1 MNDQTKININTK
13 RKQYSDLLELGIVFA
28 FLFLIICIYV
38 PRAIW
43 DEEEIF
49 ENQSRFYMENM
60 YDVQSFYKSIMGDF
74 NPDGLWAIK
83 VVRSVRD
90 SLTGD
95 STYLGEQSITLE
107 NKTFSV
113 NVPKGYDI
121 EFDTT
126 FGFPMTRRDTIVDTT
141 VTVVMFSEELTRN
154 DTSYIQ
160 QKNLSKFIDDSNF
173 VSILEQVPTQRVEV
187 VNYYDSYM
195 PDSLMYFCPVSEKPY
210 LVSLKDEVNA
220 VRIYSPIE
228 ETIVRRRYTVFAFKA
243 NNHGFINDGSKSWD
257 R

>member
-49 ENQSRFYMENM
+49 ENQSRFHMENM
-60 YDVQSFYKSIMGDF
+60 YDVQSFYKSIMGEFD
-74 NPDGLWAIK
+74 PDGLWAIK
-83 VVRSVRD
+83 VVSSVRD

-126 FGFPMTRRDTIVDTT
+126 FGFPMTWRDTIVDTT

-210 LVSLKDEVNA
+210 LVSLKDEGNA
-220 VRIYSPIE
+220 VRIDSPIE

-243 NNHGFINDGSKSWD
+243 NNHGFINDWSKSWD

>member
-1 MNDQTKININTK
+1 MTENNQSEISEK
-13 RKQYSDLLELGIVFA
+13 RKKYSDLLELGIVVA
-28 FLFLIICIYV
+28 FLFMIISIYV

-43 DEEEIF
+43 DEEEFF
-49 ENQSRFYMENM
+49 EDRSRFYMENM
-60 YDVQSFYKSIMGDF
+60 YDVQSFYKSIIGEFD
-74 NPDGLWAIK
+74 PDGLWAIK
-83 VVRSVRD
+83 VVSSVRD

-126 FGFPMTRRDTIVDTT
+126 FGFPMTRRDTINDTT

-210 LVSLKDEVNA
+210 LISLKDEGNA
-220 VRIYSPIE
+220 VRIDSPIE

>member
-1 MNDQTKININTK
+1 MADQKKIDLNTK

-49 ENQSRFYMENM
+49 ENQSRFHMENM
-60 YDVQSFYKSIMGDF
+60 YDVQSFYKSIMGKFD
-74 NPDGLWAIK
+74 PDGLWAIK
-83 VVRSVRD
+83 VVSSVRD

-160 QKNLSKFIDDSNF
+160 QKNLSKF
-173 VSILEQVPTQRVEV
+173 
-187 VNYYDSYM
+187 
-195 PDSLMYFCPVSEKPY
+195 
-210 LVSLKDEVNA
+210 
-220 VRIYSPIE
+220 
-228 ETIVRRRYTVFAFKA
+228 
-243 NNHGFINDGSKSWD
+243 
-257 R
+257 

>member
-1 MNDQTKININTK
+1 
-13 RKQYSDLLELGIVFA
+13 
-28 FLFLIICIYV
+28 
-38 PRAIW
+38 
-43 DEEEIF
+43 
-49 ENQSRFYMENM
+49 
-60 YDVQSFYKSIMGDF
+60 MGDF

-83 VVRSVRD
+83 VVSSVRD

-210 LVSLKDEVNA
+210 LVSLKDEGLSL
-220 VRIYSPIE
+220 IHI
-228 ETIVRRRYTVFAFKA
+228 
-243 NNHGFINDGSKSWD
+243 
-257 R
+257 